1 MNPREQN
8 ETDIVQPRGVEEPP
22 FTMTAAAVRGAR
34 AKLARAPEPETVL
47 GLRVGVAGGGCSGFR
62 YVFDFARKV
71 REGRDLVL
79 DFDGLTV
86 VVDRRSAE
94 VLRGAVLDWEQGL
107 LRHGFVWRN
116 PNAAASCGCGTS
128 FELNRSTEG

>member
-1 MNPREQN
+1 MNPRQPN
-8 ETDIVQPRGVEEPP
+8 EPELVPPRGVEEPP
-22 FTMTAAAVRGAR
+22 FSLSEAAVRGAK
-34 AKLARAPEPETVL
+34 AKLARAPEPESVV
-47 GLRVGVAGGGCSGFR
+47 GLRVGVAGGGCSGYR

-116 PNAAASCGCGTS
+116 PNAAASCGCGSS
-128 FELNRSTEG
+128 FELNRSAGV